1 MKRTLTVRELA
12 LYSLLGA
19 MIYVAK
25 VAMAFLPN
33 IEPVSLLVMLLAVCL
48 GWKGL
53 CAVYLYVFLEYAT
66 WGMGMWS
73 ACYAYVWLIL
83 FAAARAMRRMES
95 TLGWALLSGGFG
107 LMFGALCAP
116 VYWVTGG
123 WAAAVS
129 WWVAG
134 IPADL
139 LHGGANFI
147 IALILFRPLRRW
159 LDRLVRWWKRNEK

>member
-73 ACYAYVWLIL
+73 ACYVYVWLIL

-116 VYWVTGG
+116 AYWVTGG